1 MTTLIQGGHI
11 IAYDGSRHTLIEN
24 GVIVYDQDK
33 ILHVG
38 KSYSGPVD
46 ERIEARGK
54 IVAPGFINTHCHM
67 GTPLNSEAYVIDTD
81 QRLVFGNPNIP
92 LAPVKS
98 KLALKAQPE
107 EVFLRVAEFTLS
119 ALVKSGCTTIVDMG
133 AGRDSLAEL
142 VGRMGLRAYLGPGY
156 RSAETYTGDDGT
168 LYNKDWDEERGL
180 RGLDNAKRFV
190 EKYDGAFDGRVKGML
205 IPMQADTCTP
215 TLFKETRKAANELG
229 CLVGTHVSQR
239 IMEFQEILRK
249 YKKTP
254 IEFLNSV
261 GLLGPDTLVGHAMF
275 VSGHY
280 GTAYP
285 GDGDI
290 EVLAKTGTTV
300 AHCPLV
306 VARTGWALQSFKRY
320 LDAGVNMTIGCD
332 TWPLDIISE
341 MRWASILGKIV
352 ERDRSASSSID
363 VYNATTLNAA
373 KAVGRSDIGRL
384 VKGGKADIIVLDTGN
399 FRYVPI
405 ADPVKSI
412 VNAGTCDDVETV
424 IVAGRKLV
432 ENKRLV
438 DVDEAK
444 LMQDVSRMAEEMW
457 KKVPETDWA
466 NRSIY
471 DIGPRSLPLDEE
483 S

>member
-1 MTTLIQGGHI
+1 LTTLIQGGYI
-11 IAYDGSRHTLIEN
+11 IANDGSRHILILD
-24 GVIVYDQDK
+24 GVVVYDTDK
-33 ILHVG
+33 VIHIG
-38 KSYSGPVD
+38 KSYNGPVD
-46 ERIEARGK
+46 ERIDAKGK

-67 GTPLNSEAYVIDTD
+67 GTPVNSEAYVIDTD

-98 KLALKAQPE
+98 KLALKALPE
-107 EVFLRVAEFTLS
+107 DVFLKVAEFTLS
-119 ALVKSGCTTIVDMG
+119 ALLKSGCTTIVEMG

-142 VGRMGLRAYLGPGY
+142 VGKMGLRAYLGPGY

-180 RGLDNAKRFV
+180 KGLDNAKKFV
-190 EKYDGAFDGRVKGML
+190 EKIDGSFDGRVKGML

-215 TLFKETRKAANELG
+215 RLFKETRRAANEMGVLI
-229 CLVGTHVSQR
+229 GTHVSQR
-239 IMEFQEILRK
+239 IMEFQEILHK

-261 GLLGPDTLVGHAMF
+261 ELLGPDTLVGHALF

-285 GDGDI
+285 GNKDI

-306 VARTGWALQSFKRY
+306 SARTGWALQSFSKY
-320 LDAGVNMTIGCD
+320 LEAGVNMTIGTD

-341 MRWASILGKIV
+341 MRWASIFGKIV

-363 VYNATTLNAA
+363 VYNATTLSAA
-373 KAVGRSDIGRL
+373 KGLGRKDIGQLRI
-384 VKGGKADIIVLDTGN
+384 GGKADIIILDVNN
-399 FRYVPI
+399 FRYAPI
-405 ADPVKSI
+405 ADPVKSL
-412 VNAGTCDDVETV
+412 VNAGTCDDVDTV
-424 IVAGRKLV
+424 IVAGKKLV
-432 ENKRLV
+432 QEKSLV
-438 DVDEAK
+438 DVEEER
-444 LMQDVSRMAEEMW
+444 LMHDVRQIARDLW
-457 KKVPETDWA
+457 DKVPETDWA
-466 NRSIY
+466 NRTIY
-471 DIGPRSLPLDEE
+471 EIGPRALKLDEK